1 MNATPTSIEVETIS
15 ECFNKH
21 LAGLHAAR
29 KAFIESESSV
39 KIKRALR
46 HKIRTNGINFEP
58 GDKVFYLRDRCYRWL
73 GPAKVIIFR
82 WKDDICTTWSFLD
95 QSFP

>member
-46 HKIRTNGINFEP
+46 HKIRTNEINF
-58 GDKVFYLRDRCYRWL
+58 
-73 GPAKVIIFR
+73 
-82 WKDDICTTWSFLD
+82 
-95 QSFP
+95 